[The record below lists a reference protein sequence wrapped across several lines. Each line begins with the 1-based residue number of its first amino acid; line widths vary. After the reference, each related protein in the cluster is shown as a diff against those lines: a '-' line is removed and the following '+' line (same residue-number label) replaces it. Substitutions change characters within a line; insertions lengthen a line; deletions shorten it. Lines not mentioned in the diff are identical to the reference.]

1 MVSVQGLEKSFGPR
15 VLFEDVSFHLNNG
28 DRMGLVGAN
37 GSGKSTL
44 MRILMREEEASGG
57 VISIPK
63 TTRVGFLKQDQF
75 LNDDLPIIDCA
86 LKGHG
91 ILYEMLRNFDPDLP
105 VHAYSFESEAAA
117 ILEGLGIPA
126 AVHEQPLRTLS
137 GGFKLRVLLAQVLAS
152 NPEVLLLDEP
162 TNHLDIV
169 TIRWLE
175 KFLLDYSGAVLVI
188 SHDRRFLDRVCNKVL
203 DIDYQTATLY
213 TGNYSAFEI
222 AKKLVFEQREAA
234 IAKQESEIAHKQAFI
249 DRFKAKASKARQ
261 AQSRIKQL
269 EKIEVLEL
277 PESSRAA
284 PNFDF
289 PICRESGREVLKI
302 DKLCKA
308 FTKPV
313 LTNVTADF
321 RRADRIGIIGPNGV
335 GKSTLLKILTGNLEA
350 DSGHFKWG
358 HETHIGYFA
367 QDHETVLR
375 KAGGTAE
382 KWLWQFCPTQ
392 PIGFV
397 KSYLGRVLFSGDD
410 STKPLAA
417 LSGGELARLDL
428 ARLMIQRPNVLILD
442 EPTNHLDLETIEA
455 LVATLKNYQGTLF
468 FVSHDRWF
476 VSELATRILEITP
489 KGVQNFPGTFE
500 EYLDKCGD
508 DHLDAKPAAKIKK
521 SPTPN
526 PSPQGGEGK
535 NNRRKIESRLAKV
548 TEQIEKLE
556 AEQKQIEARFCE
568 PGFFEKT
575 PAAEQRKLQDDQ
587 LGNQQALEK
596 AFAEWEELSTQLES

>member
-1 MVSVQGLEKSFGPR
+1 MVSVQSLEKSFGPR

-57 VISIPK
+57 VVSVPKSI
-63 TTRVGFLKQDQF
+63 TVGFLKQDQF

-86 LKGHG
+86 MKGHG
-91 ILYEMLRNFDPDLP
+91 ALYEALKRHDPDLP
-105 VHAYSFESEAAA
+105 SHAYGLESEAAA

-126 AVHEQPLRTLS
+126 SVHEQPLRTLS

-152 NPEVLLLDEP
+152 NPNVLLLDEP

-175 KFLLDYSGAVLVI
+175 KFLLGYEGAVLVI

-213 TGNYSAFEI
+213 TGNYTAFEA

-234 IAKQESEIAHKQAFI
+234 IAKQEAEIAHKQAFI

-261 AQSRIKQL
+261 AQSRMKQL

-289 PICRESGREVLKI
+289 PICRDSGREVLKI
-302 DKLCKA
+302 EKLCKA
-308 FTKPV
+308 FTNPV
-313 LTNVTADF
+313 LMNVTADF
-321 RRADRIGIIGPNGV
+321 RRGDRIGIIGPNGV

-358 HETHIGYFA
+358 HETHVGYFA

-382 KWLWQFCPTQ
+382 KWLWQFCSDQ

-410 STKPLAA
+410 ATKPLSA

-442 EPTNHLDLETIEA
+442 EPTNHLDLETIEG
-455 LVATLKNYQGTLF
+455 LVAALKNYAGTLF

-508 DHLDAKPAAKIKK
+508 DHLDAKPAAKKPK
-521 SPTPN
+521 PPTPAFAEA
-526 PSPQGGEGK
+526 SAGK
-535 NNRRKIESRLAKV
+535 PNSRRKIESRLAKV

-556 AEQKQIEARFCE
+556 ATQKEIEARFCE
-568 PGFFEKT
+568 PGFFDKT
-575 PAAEQRKLQDDQ
+575 PQADQRQLQNAQ
-587 LGNQQALEK
+587 SANQKALE
-596 AFAEWEELSTQLES
+596 AAMAEWEELSTQLES